1 MAQKEFPN
9 IEGSEM
15 VSSSWQ
21 RLLIRDN
28 SAQTQFAGTEF
39 PEVTEEDVGRPCY
52 RTDIEGIVEGRGTW
66 FIFCG
71 FDEESQPIWWDL
83 FGSLKADNITI
94 DPKTDFPSGV
104 SDVDGA
110 LRYVANKSFEN
121 AIVFPPES
129 TVYTSDGV
137 TTKYKLAKVT
147 SNKNT
152 INLYLSG
159 VFQSPDT
166 FDLSDD
172 SQYII
177 LKEAPNYGEIIV
189 IRENTSILEYDV
201 MPVIK
206 SFTGDGSNKD
216 FDCSP
221 VDLINEKTI
230 QVNINGKILQLDEY
244 TVKGSIVSIN
254 NIPAS
259 GDKIQIQTIYKGQL
273 VAPTANT
280 VSNESLQDNSVAQ
293 NNIQDGSITQTKL
306 ADNSVSANKII
317 NGSVTNLKLADGS
330 VSSDKIVS
338 GTIEE
343 EKLSTSVRDKLLS
356 INSVE
361 TNNIVDGAITKVKLA
376 DDVLVNAT
384 TGNYGLVTL
393 STKDEVLNGTG
404 GDKVVTSADLYQ
416 ILSELNLIG
425 G

>member
-1 MAQKEFPN
+1 MP
-9 IEGSEM
+9 
-15 VSSSWQ
+15 
-21 RLLIRDN
+21 
-28 SAQTQFAGTEF
+28 
-39 PEVTEEDVGRPCY
+39 
-52 RTDIEGIVEGRGTW
+52 
-66 FIFCG
+66 
-71 FDEESQPIWWDL
+71 
-83 FGSLKADNITI
+83 
-94 DPKTDFPSGV
+94 
-104 SDVDGA
+104 
-110 LRYVANKSFEN
+110 YVM
-121 AIVFPPES
+121 
-129 TVYTSDGV
+129 
-137 TTKYKLAKVT
+137 
-147 SNKNT
+147 
-152 INLYLSG
+152 YL
-159 VFQSPDT
+159 T
-166 FDLSDD
+166 Y

-177 LKEAPNYGEIIV
+177 LKEAPNYGETIV

-221 VDLINEKTI
+221 VDLVNEKTI

-293 NNIQDGSITQTKL
+293 NNIQDGSVTQTKL

-361 TNNIVDGAITKVKLA
+361 TNNLADGSVTKTKLA
-376 DDVLVNAT
+376 NDVLINAT